1 MRELPPLDVHAHVA
15 TDIDATGLQRLGA
28 VVLIATRSLADFEM
42 VRERQDLVSIWGVG
56 CHPSLVG
63 IQRDFDAARFE
74 GALADTPYV
83 AEVGLDGGSRVPLEK
98 QTETLN
104 SILSMVARLP
114 KLISL
119 HSYKATGELL
129 DCLSLYGAQPG
140 RILHWWLGDSGETAR
155 AIELGCYFSIN
166 YSMIRTTDA
175 WKLIPLDRLLT
186 ETDHPSGDR
195 FSGSPRQPGRVQ
207 SVEVAIAEHHGI
219 SASAIRT
226 QVWEN
231 FARTVADTETTSLFP
246 HPVRSMINSLDQK

>member
-15 TDIDATGLQRLGA
+15 PDINATDLQRLGA

-74 GALADTPYV
+74 GALPDTPYV

-98 QTETLN
+98 QTETLRA
-104 SILSMVARLP
+104 ILGMVGRLP
-114 KLISL
+114 RLVSL

-129 DCLSLYGAQPG
+129 EVLNEDGAQPG
-140 RILHWWLGDSGETAR
+140 RILHWWLGDSEETAR

-166 YSMIRTTDA
+166 YSMIRTTEA
-175 WKLIPLDRLLT
+175 WKVIPLDRLLT

-207 SVEVAIAEHHGI
+207 SVEVAIAKHHGI

-226 QVWEN
+226 RVWEN

>member
-15 TDIDATGLQRLGA
+15 TDINAADLQRLGA
-28 VVLIATRSLADFEM
+28 VVLIATRSVADFEM

-63 IQRDFDAARFE
+63 IQRDFDADRFE
-74 GALADTPYV
+74 NALAETPYV

-98 QTETLN
+98 QAKTLN
-104 SILSMVARLP
+104 SILGMVARLP
-114 KLISL
+114 RLMSL

-129 DCLSLYGAQPG
+129 NCLSRYGAQPG

-166 YSMIRTTDA
+166 YSMIRTTEE
-175 WKLIPLDRLLT
+175 WKVIPLDRLLT

-207 SVEVAIAEHHGI
+207 PVEVAIAKHHGI
-219 SASAIRT
+219 SAGAVRT
-226 QVWEN
+226 QMWEN
-231 FARTVADTETTSLFP
+231 FARTMADTGTAPLFP
-246 HPVRSMINSLDQK
+246 HPVRSMIKSLG